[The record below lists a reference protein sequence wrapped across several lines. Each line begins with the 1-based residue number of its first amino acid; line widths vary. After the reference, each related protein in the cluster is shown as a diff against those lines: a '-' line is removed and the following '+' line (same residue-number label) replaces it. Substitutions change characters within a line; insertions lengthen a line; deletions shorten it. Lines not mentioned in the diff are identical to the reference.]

1 MRTRRLGRERPSHA
15 QGRLNHTVWSRVWL
29 VAVLVALAVP
39 AGAQDSTS
47 GDVVSTQRVMKGL
60 QVQEPL
66 RIPPPPADVAPVFRV
81 EIKGERHLET
91 ALDAARRDIAGHP
104 FLDAGPTTS
113 PLLFQVDVLPAI
125 VGAVRSVQK
134 ARYEAA
140 ERRIHA
146 EVSAEHAQFCE
157 ANDCSQIN
165 EGLVLPK
172 RTP

>member
-1 MRTRRLGRERPSHA
+1 MRNGSWTCRPFITRC
-15 QGRLNHTVWSRVWL
+15 
-29 VAVLVALAVP
+29 
-39 AGAQDSTS
+39 
-47 GDVVSTQRVMKGL
+47 
-60 QVQEPL
+60 
-66 RIPPPPADVAPVFRV
+66 V
-81 EIKGERHLET
+81 E
-91 ALDAARRDIAGHP
+91 
-104 FLDAGPTTS
+104 TTS